1 MAKKGQSIIRAL
13 YLPGPTKMERTMD
26 DLSGPGKN
34 GKTEAMLKGDE
45 PAYIYQRKRWNLKMM

>member
-13 YLPGPTKMERTMD
+13 YLPGPTKRERRMD

-45 PAYIYQRKRWNLKMM
+45 HAYINSRKRWNLKSM